1 MPKSKVRKKPATATA
16 TRSGVS
22 RTPVVV
28 ERRGPSPRWYPITMA
43 VVLLL
48 GLAYIVVYYIAGGD
62 VPYMQDLG
70 GWNLAIG
77 FGVLVLGLLMSVR
90 WR

>member
-1 MPKSKVRKKPATATA
+1 MPKSKVRKKPAPSA

-22 RTPVVV
+22 RTPVAV
-28 ERRGPSPRWYPITMA
+28 ESSRGPSPRWYPITMI
-43 VVLLL
+43 VVLVL
-48 GLAYIVVYYIAGGD
+48 GLAYIVAYYLAGD
-62 VPYMQDLG
+62 SLPYMRDLG
-70 GWNLAIG
+70 AWNLGIG

>member
-1 MPKSKVRKKPATATA
+1 MPKSKVRKKPATAA
-16 TRSGVS
+16 ARGGVS

-28 ERRGPSPRWYPITMA
+28 ERQGPSPKWYPITMA

>member
-1 MPKSKVRKKPATATA
+1 MPKSKVRKKPVTA
-16 TRSGVS
+16 TRSSGVS

-28 ERRGPSPRWYPITMA
+28 ERHGPSPRWYPITMA
-43 VVLLL
+43 VVLVI
-48 GLAYIVVYYIAGGD
+48 GLAYIVLYYIAGSD
-62 VPYMQDLG
+62 VPFMQPLG
-70 GWNLAIG
+70 AWNLAIG

>member
-1 MPKSKVRKKPATATA
+1 VPKSKVRKKPAATA
-16 TRSGVS
+16 ARSGVS

-28 ERRGPSPRWYPITMA
+28 ERQGPSPRWYPITMA

-70 GWNLAIG
+70 AWNLAIG

>member
-1 MPKSKVRKKPATATA
+1 MPKSKVRKKPTTAA
-16 TRSGVS
+16 RASGVS

-28 ERRGPSPRWYPITMA
+28 ERHGPSPRWYPITMA
-43 VVLLL
+43 VVLVL

-62 VPYMQDLG
+62 VPYMKDLG
-70 GWNLAIG
+70 AWNLAIG
-77 FGVLVLGLLMSVR
+77 FGVLILGLLMSVR

>member
-1 MPKSKVRKKPATATA
+1 MPKSKVRKKPVTAA
-16 TRSGVS
+16 RSSGVS

-28 ERRGPSPRWYPITMA
+28 ERQGPSPRWYPITMA

-62 VPYMQDLG
+62 VPYMRDLG
-70 GWNLAIG
+70 AWNLAIG
-77 FGVLVLGLLMSVR
+77 FGVMVLGLLMSVR